1 MENMEKIA
9 IRNFAGIEKLDLDIK
24 PINILIGPQ
33 GVGKSVVVKL
43 LYFFKETLYN
53 LGSRRGIVVMETL
66 ENHERNMIV
75 SFRKMFDR
83 SAWKSGS
90 NFKISYSS
98 INGLKFVVKGDEKG
112 EIRIVLPEGY
122 TDILNE
128 IILVNKQYSPLK
140 ARELGISE
148 FLKQR
153 NEIETFLRLKL
164 SEKFNEKLVEQVFI
178 PAGRSFFSTINRN
191 IYSIVEGKGEIDAG
205 LDSFMLRFG
214 SMYQLLGD
222 FEAMN
227 TLFWESSERSNTF
240 DALVDQ
246 VMGGRYIKEND
257 NQAYILH
264 KDQRKVELKNVSSGQ
279 QEALPMLL
287 ILKAIYEKTWKTEG
301 GVLYIEEPEAHLF
314 PTAQKS
320 IVNLLAKVY
329 TSNPDNFQIFITTHS
344 PYILTSFN
352 NLMYAGN
359 LIKEDESRR
368 SAVEKVVDQDT
379 ILDASLFSAYAVQK
393 TGATDLMDKENGIIN
408 AELLDEV
415 SNTIGREFD
424 QLLDIEYAG
433 QN

>member
-53 LGSRRGIVVMETL
+53 LGSRQGIVVMETL

-83 SAWKSGS
+83 SAWKLGS
-90 NFKISYSS
+90 KFKISYSS
-98 INGLKFVVKGDEKG
+98 INGLTFVVKGDEKG
-112 EIRIVLPEGY
+112 EIRIVLPKEY

-140 ARELGISE
+140 VGELGISE

-433 QN
+433 QD

>member
-53 LGSRRGIVVMETL
+53 LGSRQGIVLMETL

>member
-53 LGSRRGIVVMETL
+53 LGSRQGIVLMETL

-83 SAWKSGS
+83 SAWKLGS
-90 NFKISYSS
+90 KFEISYSS
-98 INGLKFVVKGDEKG
+98 INGLTFVVKGDEKG
-112 EIRIVLPEGY
+112 EIRIVLPKEY

-140 ARELGISE
+140 VGELGISE

-433 QN
+433 QD

>member
-53 LGSRRGIVVMETL
+53 LGSRQGIVVMETL

-90 NFKISYSS
+90 KFEISYSS
-98 INGLKFVVKGDEKG
+98 INGLTFVVKGDEKG
-112 EIRIVLPEGY
+112 EIRIVLPEEY
-122 TDILNE
+122 TAILNE

-240 DALVDQ
+240 NALVDQ
-246 VMGGRYIKEND
+246 VMGGRYVKEND